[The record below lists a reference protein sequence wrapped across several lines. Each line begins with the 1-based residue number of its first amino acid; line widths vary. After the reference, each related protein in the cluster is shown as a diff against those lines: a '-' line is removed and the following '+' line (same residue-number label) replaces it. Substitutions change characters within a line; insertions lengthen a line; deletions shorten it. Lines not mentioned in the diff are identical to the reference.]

1 MARWA
6 RLLTVIGA
14 ICASSSVHAD
24 AADGASTAR
33 DFYLNLKARAVLA
46 LAGKASMGR
55 TPAETSLGL
64 ELWNH
69 SVPGLKLPFTAGLL
83 GADDPIAST
92 LRGDNNELDS
102 QTFGGFGLFRAGDVY
117 LKGKAGLAHRRIG
130 IAGTTLVID
139 DDRTSMAV
147 GVGAGVRLNK
157 SRMELEYS
165 WFNNANVISV
175 GYVF

>member
-1 MARWA
+1 M
-6 RLLTVIGA
+6 GA
-14 ICASSSVHAD
+14 ICASAGVHA
-24 AADGASTAR
+24 GALGSAPGAQN
-33 DFYLNLKARAVLA
+33 FYLNVRARAASA
-46 LAGKASMGR
+46 LADTTSLGR
-55 TPAETSLGL
+55 TPAETSSSL

-69 SVPGLKLPFTAGLL
+69 PVPGLKLPFTVGLL

-92 LRGDNNELDS
+92 LRGDNNALDS

-117 LKGKAGLAHRRIG
+117 LKGKAGLAHQRIG
-130 IAGTTLVID
+130 IAGTTLVVD
-139 DDRTSMAV
+139 DNRTSMAM

-165 WFNNANVISV
+165 WFNNANFISV